1 MQGNAQYASQECQ
14 YLLGGKFFWEQQ
26 GSLVWGF
33 DNLWGLH
40 QVGVWCT
47 TWCTVNRVGA
57 KQLGFPL
64 VAVALHHPCTRKL
77 CTRKLHSLSAPEN
90 YTRKP
95 HRPFVPEN
103 LDTETRCTSC
113 NNCVKLDSTQNVMLQ
128 CYICIFTVTSAHF
141 SVDGLQYTIQT
152 DLQCTLLVHSVLK
165 HSTLSSAQR
174 LMSSAQ
180 CSRVPSWA

>member
-1 MQGNAQYASQECQ
+1 MNG
-14 YLLGGKFFWEQQ
+14 
-26 GSLVWGF
+26 
-33 DNLWGLH
+33 
-40 QVGVWCT
+40 
-47 TWCTVNRVGA
+47 VGA

-103 LDTETRCTSC
+103 LDTETRCTS
-113 NNCVKLDSTQNVMLQ
+113 NNCIELDSTQNVMLQ

-165 HSTLSSAQR
+165 HSTLSSAQCFNVQCTVQR
-174 LMSSAQ
+174 LEHNAEFPAEHSAP
-180 CSRVPSWA
+180 CWCRLEHSAS

>member
-14 YLLGGKFFWEQQ
+14 YLLFFWEQQ

-57 KQLGFPL
+57 KQLGFPP
-64 VAVALHHPCTRKL
+64 VAVALHHLCTRKL

-90 YTRKP
+90 CTRKP

-103 LDTETRCTSC
+103 LDTETRCTNC
-113 NNCVKLDSTQNVMLQ
+113 NNYVKLDNTQKLTLLQ
-128 CYICIFTVTSAHF
+128 CYICIFTVTGVHF

-152 DLQCTLLVHSVLK
+152 YLQCTLLVHSVLK

-180 CSRVPSWA
+180 SSA

>member
-1 MQGNAQYASQECQ
+1 MRNTWEVRNVNICWAGC
-14 YLLGGKFFWEQQ
+14 FFWEQQ

-47 TWCTVNRVGA
+47 TWCTVNGVGA

-141 SVDGLQYTIQT
+141 SVDVVHNT
-152 DLQCTLLVHSVLK
+152 DRSAVHLARSKCTKTFHIV
-165 HSTLSSAQR
+165 
-174 LMSSAQ
+174 
-180 CSRVPSWA
+180 

>member
-1 MQGNAQYASQECQ
+1 M
-14 YLLGGKFFWEQQ
+14 
-26 GSLVWGF
+26 
-33 DNLWGLH
+33 H

-57 KQLGFPL
+57 KQLGFPP
-64 VAVALHHPCTRKL
+64 VALHHL

-113 NNCVKLDSTQNVMLQ
+113 NNCVELSSTQNVMLQ

-165 HSTLSSAQR
+165 HSTLCTALNVQCTVKRLEHNAEFPAEHSAPCWCR
-174 LMSSAQ
+174 LEHSA
-180 CSRVPSWA
+180 S